1 MIKRSDR
8 GLDLTRQ
15 PPVNEKTSGTGGARL
30 LARGDEGN
38 GGGGEDR
45 EGARAETGRRAARDL
60 AQGSLR
66 NLAPASKITMF
77 AFVQ

>member
-1 MIKRSDR
+1 M
-8 GLDLTRQ
+8 TFM
-15 PPVNEKTSGTGGARL
+15 TSNILGAKL
-30 LARGDEGN
+30 
-38 GGGGEDR
+38 
-45 EGARAETGRRAARDL
+45 GAERFSCRPIFDTECAETGRRAARDL